1 MSEPQ
6 FREAARAT
14 ADLVAD
20 YLAAV
25 PERPVWQPM
34 EPAARARLLDAP
46 LPAGGRDL
54 AQLLKVIEEQVLP
67 APMGNGHRGSS
78 GG

>member
-1 MSEPQ
+1 MSELP

-25 PERPVWQPM
+25 PKGPVWQPM

-46 LPAGGRDL
+46 LPAPDGRWRSCWR
-54 AQLLKVIEEQVLP
+54 ASRP
-67 APMGNGHRGSS
+67 R
-78 GG
+78 